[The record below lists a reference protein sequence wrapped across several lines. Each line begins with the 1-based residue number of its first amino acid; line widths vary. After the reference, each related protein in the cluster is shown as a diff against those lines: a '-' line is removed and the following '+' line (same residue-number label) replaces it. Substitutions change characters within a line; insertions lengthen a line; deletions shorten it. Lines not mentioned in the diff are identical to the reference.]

1 MNEKDLS
8 TLTVLT
14 TALVLIPKHY
24 KQLISDVE
32 RLSSSSEMKDALL
45 ALRSAYDS
53 VGISDQSANLVIEKL
68 LEDPTAPKQSAA
80 RALSW
85 AIKVYDSKHL

>member
-32 RLSSSSEMKDALL
+32 RLSPSSEMKEALQ
-45 ALRSAYDS
+45 ALRNAYDS
-53 VGISDQSANLVIEKL
+53 VGTTKHSANWVIEKL
-68 LEDPTAPKQSAA
+68 LEEPTVPKQSTA